1 MTIIYNKNHADMSFL
16 EGKPVAVIGYGNLG
30 RPFALNLRD
39 SGVKV
44 VVGTRSDETR
54 KQAAADGMAVTN
66 IPEAVRVTNIAMLT
80 IPDEVMPPVYLEQ
93 VAPYLRD
100 GESLV
105 FASAYN
111 VAFGYIEAPPFVDVG
126 LIAPRTLGDA
136 VRARY
141 LDGRGFYSF
150 VSVGQDATGN
160 AWDVV
165 LSLAGAVGSLQAGAI
180 EINFERE
187 AELDLFIEQAILPA
201 FQHVMISAA
210 QLLMDRGYPPEAVL
224 ADLYLS
230 GEFVDYLERA
240 GKYGLIEAMRF
251 TAPHTQYG
259 MLSRIDRFRDLKL
272 ERMMEVTLDQIKNG
286 SFAQEW
292 AKEYAD
298 GYPRLAKL
306 YDEHQKSELWEW
318 EQQTIE
324 MLDTSPIA
332 GDDDEPEL

>member
-1 MTIIYNKNHADMSFL
+1 
-16 EGKPVAVIGYGNLG
+16 
-30 RPFALNLRD
+30 
-39 SGVKV
+39 
-44 VVGTRSDETR
+44 
-54 KQAAADGMAVTN
+54 
-66 IPEAVRVTNIAMLT
+66 
-80 IPDEVMPPVYLEQ
+80 
-93 VAPYLRD
+93 
-100 GESLV
+100 
-105 FASAYN
+105 
-111 VAFGYIEAPPFVDVG
+111 
-126 LIAPRTLGDA
+126 
-136 VRARY
+136 
-141 LDGRGFYSF
+141 
-150 VSVGQDATGN
+150 
-160 AWDVV
+160 
-165 LSLAGAVGSLQAGAI
+165 
-180 EINFERE
+180 
-187 AELDLFIEQAILPA
+187 LPA
-201 FQHVMISAA
+201 FQHVMLTAA

-259 MLSRIDRFRDLKL
+259 MLSRIDRFRDVKL